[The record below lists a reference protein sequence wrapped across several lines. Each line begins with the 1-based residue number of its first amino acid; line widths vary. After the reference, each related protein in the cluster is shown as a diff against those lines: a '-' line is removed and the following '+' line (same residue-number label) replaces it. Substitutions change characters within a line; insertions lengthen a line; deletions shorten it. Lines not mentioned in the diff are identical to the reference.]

1 VYTPKRVISLV
12 VVAVALVVS
21 ALAVHPA
28 TAAGRDARHTLPDGR
43 FYVAHH
49 PGRSVTAAV
58 VVLHSLGHDWREG
71 PARGWSALA
80 DREGF
85 LAVYPDGG
93 GSPDGRG
100 SWNAGLCCGAATD
113 PIRSPLGEPR
123 KVDTGRDDVGFLAAV
138 FADVRA
144 RYRPRAT
151 YLVGW
156 SNGGMMAERLV
167 AARPQLAGRMAVW
180 GSAPEMPV
188 PGFWTGRAWLGHGA
202 GDTTVPWTGG
212 VVMLDDRQVVIR
224 PGQATARYLVGAHLT
239 ARVYTG
245 VGHSPPA
252 WWPAAAWAWLRAG

>member
-71 PARGWSALA
+71 PVRGWSTLA

-113 PIRSPLGEPR
+113 PIRSP
-123 KVDTGRDDVGFLAAV
+123 
-138 FADVRA
+138 
-144 RYRPRAT
+144 
-151 YLVGW
+151 LVGW

-212 VVMLDDRQVVIR
+212 VVTLDDRQVVIR